1 MDNSQYLLPREYE
14 MLAILLPDQGEDE
27 TKTAVDKVLS
37 YITDEN
43 GTIDSVST
51 DSPWGR
57 RRLAYT
63 IRHEGVDYRDG
74 HYALVYFTA
83 MPNVLNE
90 IERELKLDVNVIRYL
105 LLTHDPHMGEK
116 LDGSEVDGEGADGEE
131 SAEAPAEAVN
141 TEPTTAAAT
150 EEATTETVAE
160 EAPVEEAAADEAP
173 AEEAVAEEA
182 AAEEA
187 PATETVAEEAPAEEE
202 MAAEPAARKRSNKL
216 PEDGEGTDWVAG
228 DGTDNMPEGFPLK
241 GNASSKIYHP
251 EESPNYNN
259 TIAEIYF
266 ANNEVAEAHGYR
278 LPKVLEKAAAAAGN
292 TAADAAEALK
302 GGEED
307 ADKE

>member
-27 TKTAVDKVLS
+27 TKSAVDKVLS

-57 RRLAYT
+57 RRLAYS

-105 LLTHDPHMGEK
+105 LLTNDPHMGEK
-116 LDGSEVDGEGADGEE
+116 LDGSEVEGEGADGDE
-131 SAEAPAEAVN
+131 SAEAPAEAAN
-141 TEPTTAAAT
+141 AEPATQAAAVEAPA
-150 EEATTETVAE
+150 EEAVADEATATETVAE
-160 EAPVEEAAADEAP
+160 EAP
-173 AEEAVAEEA
+173 AEETV
-182 AAEEA
+182 AEEA
-187 PATETVAEEAPAEEE
+187 PATETVAEEAPVEEE
-202 MAAEPAARKRSNKL
+202 TAEPVARKRSNKL

>member
-14 MLAILLPDQGEDE
+14 MLAILLPDQGEEE
-27 TKTAVDKVLS
+27 TKAAVDKVLS

-43 GTIDSVST
+43 GTVDSVST

-83 MPNVLNE
+83 MPNVLGE
-90 IERELKLDVNVIRYL
+90 IERELKLDTNVIRYL

-116 LDGSEVDGEGADGEE
+116 FDGSELEGEGAEGEE
-131 SAEAPAEAVN
+131 GAEAPAAETAPAAEAK
-141 TEPTTAAAT
+141 T
-150 EEATTETVAE
+150 EEAPAAEAAESTEAAAEEAPDEEATESTEAAAE
-160 EAPVEEAAADEAP
+160 EAPVEEAP
-173 AEEAVAEEA
+173 
-182 AAEEA
+182 
-187 PATETVAEEAPAEEE
+187 AEEAPAEE
-202 MAAEPAARKRSNKL
+202 PAARKKNSKL
-216 PEDGEGTDWVAG
+216 PETGEGTEWIAG
-228 DGTDNMPEGFPLK
+228 DGTDNVPDGFTLK

-251 EESPNYNN
+251 EESPNYTS

-278 LPKVLEKAAAAAGN
+278 LPKTLERAAAAAGS
-292 TAADAAEALK
+292 TAADAVDALK